1 MKKNIKDIKKE
12 LKNNNLVYWFNIKN
26 NKGIL
31 ISKGLTKN
39 DASNN
44 LIDKIN
50 SNTRGREKYMDSKL
64 WRLTITFHKPE
75 KSEKI
80 IFGDILIKV
89 ENYIVVEKKDKIIIK
104 KDPEIGKTG
113 NIWFKKNWLEYNDW
127 DNKYIINIV
136 NKLSSTRKLKLTAP
150 NIYHLLF

>member
-1 MKKNIKDIKKE
+1 
-12 LKNNNLVYWFNIKN
+12 
-26 NKGIL
+26 
-31 ISKGLTKN
+31 
-39 DASNN
+39 
-44 LIDKIN
+44 
-50 SNTRGREKYMDSKL
+50 MDSKL
-64 WRLTITFHKPE
+64 WRLTISFHKPE

-89 ENYIVVEKKDKIIIK
+89 ENYIIVEKKDKIIIK

-136 NKLSSTRKLKLTAP
+136 NKLSSSKKLKLTAP